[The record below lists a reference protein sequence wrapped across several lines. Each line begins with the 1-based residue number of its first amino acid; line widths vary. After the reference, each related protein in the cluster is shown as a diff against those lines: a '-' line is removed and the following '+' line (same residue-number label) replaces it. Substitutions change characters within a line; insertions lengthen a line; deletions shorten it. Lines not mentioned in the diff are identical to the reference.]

1 MNILETKFAGLTLKN
16 PIIMSSC
23 GRTAKAANNKAIEE
37 AGAGAIV
44 LKSLFEENITR
55 ETEHL
60 SQNTD
65 HTESADYMHGYIR
78 SHAISEYLQ
87 LIKDTK
93 NICTIPVIASINC
106 HSAGEWTQFAQM
118 TENAGAD
125 ALELN
130 IMSIATNKDYVNG
143 SFEQMHLDIVRSIRN
158 MVKFPIIVKLGRNI
172 SNPVW
177 LINQLKANGANA
189 VVLFNRPYQP
199 DIDINTMQFTAGQI
213 FSSEAELAESLRWTA
228 ITSAAVN
235 GIDIAISGGV
245 HNGKCVVKSLL
256 SGASAVEVSSA
267 IYKSGNV
274 WFSKTLDELKQW
286 QTQKQYSTIAE
297 YKGKMNAAGTENP
310 DFWLRTQFLKYFATK
325 EE

>member
-23 GRTAKAANNKAIEE
+23 GRTAKAANNKAIED

-60 SQNTD
+60 SQSTD

-78 SHAISEYLQ
+78 SHAMGEYLQ

-93 NICTIPVIASINC
+93 NMCSIPVIASINC
-106 HSAGEWTQFAQM
+106 HSAGEWTQFARM
-118 TENAGAD
+118 AEDAGAD

-130 IMSIATNKDYVNG
+130 IMSIATDKDYVNG
-143 SFEQMHLDIVRSIRN
+143 SFEQMHFDIVRSIRN
-158 MVKFPIIVKLGRNI
+158 IVKFPIIVKLGRNI

-199 DIDINTMQFTAGQI
+199 DIDIDTMQFTAGQI

-245 HNGKCVVKSLL
+245 HNGKGVIKALL

-267 IYKSGNV
+267 VYKNGNA
-274 WFSKTLDELKQW
+274 WFGKTLDELKQW
-286 QTQKQYSTIAE
+286 QTQKQYNAIAE

>member
-1 MNILETKFAGLTLKN
+1 MNKTTFAGLELKN
-16 PIIMSSC
+16 PIIISSC
-23 GRTAKAANNKAIEE
+23 GRTAKAENNKAFED
-37 AGAGAIV
+37 AGAAAVV

-55 ETEHL
+55 EAEHL
-60 SQNTD
+60 SHSTD
-65 HTESADYMHGYIR
+65 HTEAADYMQAYIR
-78 SHAISEYLQ
+78 SHALADYIQ
-87 LIKDTK
+87 LIKDSK
-93 NICTIPVIASINC
+93 KLCTIPVIASINC
-106 HSAGEWTQFAQM
+106 HSKGEWIDFAKSIQ
-118 TENAGAD
+118 EAGAD

-235 GIDIAISGGV
+235 SIDIAISGGV

>member
-23 GRTAKAANNKAIEE
+23 GRTAKAANNKAIED

-60 SQNTD
+60 NQSTD
-65 HTESADYMHGYIR
+65 HSESADYMHGYIR
-78 SHAISEYLQ
+78 SHAMSEYLQ

-93 NICTIPVIASINC
+93 RLCSIPVIASINC
-106 HSAGEWTQFAQM
+106 HSAGEWAQFARM
-118 TENAGAD
+118 AEDAGAD

-130 IMSIATNKDYVNG
+130 IMSIATSKDYVNG

-158 MVKFPIIVKLGRNI
+158 MVKFPLIVKLGQNI

-177 LINQLKANGANA
+177 LVDQLKSVGANA

-199 DIDINTMQFTAGQI
+199 DIDIDNMQFTVGQV
-213 FSSEAELAESLRWTA
+213 FSSENGLAEPLRWTA
-228 ITSAAVN
+228 IVSAAVY
-235 GIDIAISGGV
+235 GMDIAISGGV
-245 HNGKCVVKSLL
+245 HDGAGVVKALL
-256 SGASAVEVSSA
+256 AGASAVEASSA
-267 IYKSGNV
+267 IYKNGNE
-274 WFSKTLDELKQW
+274 WFRHTLNELEQW
-286 QTQKQYSTIAE
+286 QEKHQYKAIAE
-297 YKGKMNAAGTENP
+297 YKGKMNASGTENP
-310 DFWLRTQFLKYFATK
+310 DFWLRTQFLKYFATR
-325 EE
+325 E

>member
-23 GRTAKAANNKAIEE
+23 GRTAKAANNKAIED

-60 SQNTD
+60 NQSTD
-65 HTESADYMHGYIR
+65 HSESADYMHGYIR
-78 SHAISEYLQ
+78 SHAMSEYLQ

-93 NICTIPVIASINC
+93 RLCSIPVIASINC
-106 HSAGEWTQFAQM
+106 HSAGEWAQFARM
-118 TENAGAD
+118 AEDAGAD

-130 IMSIATNKDYVNG
+130 IMSIATSKDYVNG

-158 MVKFPIIVKLGRNI
+158 MVKFPLIVKLGQNI

-177 LINQLKANGANA
+177 LVDQLKSVGANA

-199 DIDINTMQFTAGQI
+199 DIDIDNMQFTVGQV
-213 FSSEAELAESLRWTA
+213 FSSENGLAEPLRWTA
-228 ITSAAVN
+228 IVSAAVH
-235 GIDIAISGGV
+235 GMDIAISGGV
-245 HNGKCVVKSLL
+245 HDGAGVVKALL
-256 SGASAVEVSSA
+256 AGASAVEVSSA
-267 IYKSGNV
+267 IYKNGNE
-274 WFSKTLDELKQW
+274 WFRHTLNELEQW
-286 QTQKQYSTIAE
+286 QEKHQYKAIAE
-297 YKGKMNAAGTENP
+297 YKGKMNASGTENP
-310 DFWLRTQFLKYFATK
+310 DFWLRTQFLKYFATR
-325 EE
+325 E